1 MNRRWLFSSGLLLAL
16 KLGASGQTSAP
27 SQFGVDRE
35 PAVKPALAEILPPT
49 KLGAPEPKAEE
60 AKPQS
65 AYRIQDL
72 IQFALEQNPK
82 LAQAGFVIEAARGR
96 ALQAGLYPNPIISA
110 NFDELGDRTGPKGVN
125 TLPLVS
131 QEIVTGSKLRLSQAA
146 AMKEVDQATFAL
158 ATRRAELLAA
168 IRSAVYEA
176 ILLERRIELLE
187 ELQSISQKSVD
198 HTNELLKA
206 KQAAQLD
213 VIQLEVEAERFRAEL
228 EAAKAER
235 AGVFRR
241 VAAVVGIK
249 DLEQIR
255 QDKDKLPFGGSLDD
269 KLPDYELDCLRQYVL
284 AVHPDVNSAQ
294 AGLER
299 AKIMLQRAHAEVIP
313 NVTISGGYVRQ
324 NQNKSDDYTVGVSIP
339 VPVWNRNQGNIA
351 AAQAIIGE
359 ATREINRVENELT
372 ERVAVA
378 YRDYAAARIRAERFA
393 VVRKKA
399 EDAYNLIVG
408 EKNFTLTAIQ
418 RLVAQQAVAQA
429 RLEYVKSRGEAWK
442 AASVISGLTLE
453 EQWPTAT
460 LPEPKKPVESVIP
473 K

>member
-1 MNRRWLFSSGLLLAL
+1 
-16 KLGASGQTSAP
+16 
-27 SQFGVDRE
+27 
-35 PAVKPALAEILPPT
+35 
-49 KLGAPEPKAEE
+49 
-60 AKPQS
+60 
-65 AYRIQDL
+65 
-72 IQFALEQNPK
+72 
-82 LAQAGFVIEAARGR
+82 
-96 ALQAGLYPNPIISA
+96 
-110 NFDELGDRTGPKGVN
+110 
-125 TLPLVS
+125 
-131 QEIVTGSKLRLSQAA
+131 
-146 AMKEVDQATFAL
+146 
-158 ATRRAELLAA
+158 LLAA